1 MSTVLPIVDLR
12 PDHWKIVLEALQRHV
27 PDREVLAFG
36 SRATW
41 TAKDHSD
48 LDLAIMGEEPLP
60 PGVRSALDEEF
71 IESVLPFRVD
81 IVDWARVEDYF
92 RRIIRQHA
100 VALQSPDNVRCTPQ
114 FQHKS
119 SSGPTDWVIRRIGE
133 IGEIVGGGTPSTKDA
148 SYFGG
153 DIPWLTPRDLSGR
166 HDRRIR
172 YGARNLSKKGLDSC
186 SARIVPPDT
195 ILLTTRAPVGY
206 VAIAANSI
214 ATNQEFRN
222 IIVNTKHHPDFLYYW
237 LKANTYELERHATG
251 STFNELS
258 GSALKEIQIYL
269 PKSISEQRAIA
280 RVLGT
285 LDDKIELN
293 RRMNTTLEAMSQ
305 ALFKSWFIDFDPV
318 RAKMEGRD
326 TDLPKHIA
334 DLFPGR
340 LMNSELGEIPEGWEA
355 ATLGDV
361 THKPQYGYT
370 ASANSEHIGPKFLR
384 ITDINKNSWIS
395 WDFVPYCDISAKDF
409 SKYRLCKGDLLIA
422 RMADPGHGVL
432 VEEEQDAVFASYLI
446 RFRPRKDFHAHFLQ
460 YWLRSTPY
468 WKLVKSRATGTT
480 RKKLNARVLSSFSLV
495 IPPDL
500 IGEKFSHIISANRG
514 VVLKNSSEI
523 QSLTKLCDAL
533 LPQLV
538 SGKIRVNQVRTE
550 DKPRYLSSAI

>member
-12 PDHWKIVLEALQRHV
+12 PDHWKIVFEALQRHV

-92 RRIIRQHA
+92 RRTIRQHA
-100 VALQSPDNVRCTPQ
+100 VTLQSPDNVRCTPQ
-114 FQHKS
+114 SQHKS

-222 IIVNTKHHPDFLYYW
+222 IIVNIRHHPDFLYYW

-280 RVLGT
+280 RVIGT

-293 RRMNTTLEAMSQ
+293 RRMNTTLEAMSR

-326 TDLPKHIA
+326 TGLPKHIT

-340 LMNSELGEIPEGWEA
+340 LVDSELGKIPEGWGVERLDSLA
-355 ATLGDV
+355 NFQNGLALQKYRPVKGECRLPVVKIAQLRKGSADSDEWARASIRPECILENGDV
-361 THKPQYGYT
+361 VFSWSGSLIVRVWCGGRAALNQHLFKVTSDRYPKWFYLQSVLIHLPEFQRIAQSKATTMG
-370 ASANSEHIGPKFLR
+370 HIKR
-384 ITDINKNSWIS
+384 IHLKES
-395 WDFVPYCDISAKDF
+395 
-409 SKYRLCKGDLLIA
+409 LCVVAPGD
-422 RMADPGHGVL
+422 
-432 VEEEQDAVFASYLI
+432 
-446 RFRPRKDFHAHFLQ
+446 
-460 YWLRSTPY
+460 
-468 WKLVKSRATGTT
+468 
-480 RKKLNARVLSSFSLV
+480 VLSSVHEIFANL
-495 IPPDL
+495 L
-500 IGEKFSHIISANRG
+500 QCQIINEMELHALAR
-514 VVLKNSSEI
+514 LR
-523 QSLTKLCDAL
+523 DAV

-550 DKPRYLSSAI
+550 GKPRDLSSAI